1 MRLFIQKGD
10 DRYEIQPDMTV
21 WLPSATTDVSGIT
34 MSVAADIDSVI
45 DTYSGSEYVTAIND
59 VQSDDQGDFLIEGS
73 DCVSWTYTDQT
84 IEDITLNNGLPVHG
98 AILLTDMCPTCTKCE
113 NIYSLMYEFENMKLW
128 INMLKDVNLYDLED
142 TKTRYLNLK
151 DLRVT
156 SPISPCGVYPADD
169 TILKGTQLF
178 KEYVTMLH
186 MWNYVVSINNY
197 SSTIQ
202 IAPEDTAGFVVQTK
216 HSVTTCGDNNTVKV
230 GCTVDACIDHIISGS
245 TKGIPTDYNKLSVYI
260 PPDSMHFSYGPME
273 TGGDGF
279 LPIAGSTVTV
289 TTARQTDP
297 TAIAGAA
304 TIKHLESV
312 PHPYQVDKAGTFM
325 MEAKFLPFIPS
336 ETKVSGSDVVI
347 TTDNWVDVV
356 GATALPSGGGEA
368 DYSVITTT
376 YGAVDSPVASQ
387 YLNSGIAPAAA
398 MDISIVW
405 NIQVRWD
412 IWENPNSDTPTRQES
427 QSFVYKCNG
436 VSAPCGKDLSW
447 TTDIDKHDEPEPP
460 NGTNVSQ

>member
-10 DRYEIQPDMTV
+10 SKYEIKPDMTV
-21 WLPSATTDVSGIT
+21 QLSAATTEVSGTT
-34 MSVAADIDSVI
+34 MSVSADADAVLN
-45 DTYSGSEYVTAIND
+45 TYTGKEYVTSINEVRAD
-59 VQSDDQGDFLIEGS
+59 NQGDFLIEGS
-73 DCVSWTYTDQT
+73 DCLSWTYTDQT
-84 IEDITLNNGLPVHG
+84 IEDITLNNGNPVHG
-98 AILLTDMCPTCTKCE
+98 AILLVDMCPSCVKCE
-113 NIYSLMYEFENMKLW
+113 NIYSLMYELEDMKLW
-128 INMLKDVNLYDLED
+128 INMLKDVNLYDIEG

-151 DLRVT
+151 AKRVT
-156 SPISPCGVYPADD
+156 QPVSPCGIYKEDNTV
-169 TILKGTQLF
+169 LRGTQLF

-216 HSVTTCGDNNTVKV
+216 HSVTTCGVNNTVKV

-289 TTARQTDP
+289 TTGAQDEP
-297 TAIAGAA
+297 PAIHGAA
-304 TIKHLESV
+304 TVKHLESS
-312 PHPYQVDKAGTFM
+312 PHPYQVTKAGTFM
-325 MEAKFLPFIPS
+325 LEAKFLPFIPS
-336 ETKVSGSDVVI
+336 ETKVSGSDTVI
-347 TTDNWVDVV
+347 TTDNWTEVV

-398 MDISIVW
+398 LDISLVW
-405 NIQVRWD
+405 RIEVRWD
-412 IWENPNSDTPTRQES
+412 IWEDPNAETPTRQES
-427 QSFVYKCNG
+427 QSFLYKCNG
-436 VSAPCGKDLSW
+436 VSVPCGKELSW
-447 TTDIDKHDEPEPP
+447 TTDINTDPEPEE
-460 NGTNVSQ
+460 SDS